1 MTGGRVRGGL
11 IAALVLIGIT
21 GGAGGWALRRLM
33 RHRVAAVILS
43 PARPTL
49 PAGERRRITANV
61 TDADGRTLPGR
72 VVTWA
77 SSDPAVAAASES
89 GVLKGLAPGTATI
102 TATSGRRSAAAAV
115 TVTAPVGD
123 SGVAFQS
130 DWSTATGPSR
140 NAVSDGGRWL
150 NYWEFNHDSDVQ
162 LLSVVG
168 GGPGGRNALRVLQ
181 RGGSFAANLQQDSVV
196 APSTDYYVRFYMR
209 NDDTSP
215 AGDHIV
221 TGDTWKYTSLIYM
234 RKFGEPDGWRYVIG
248 LYGCGYTY
256 PVGYFGPAQRLTY
269 GAWYRFEYQVHFVD
283 ATHIQVH
290 ARVYDASG
298 KLFLADAE
306 FHQSD
311 PGQASWN
318 GRSDWTL
325 ASYYAAGHSF
335 CVSPQW
341 LTSFGMGNNGQDG
354 SIDTGRAWYFA
365 GVEIRTDHWAGP

>member
-1 MTGGRVRGGL
+1 
-11 IAALVLIGIT
+11 
-21 GGAGGWALRRLM
+21 M

>member
-1 MTGGRVRGGL
+1 MAGRVRGGL
-11 IAALVLIGIT
+11 VLALVAIGVT
-21 GGAGGWALRRLM
+21 GLLGAFALRRFM
-33 RHRVAAVILS
+33 RHRVASVTLS
-43 PARPTL
+43 PASPSL

-61 TDADGRTLPGR
+61 TAADGRSLPGR

-77 SSDPAVAAASES
+77 SSNPAVAVASEN
-89 GVLKGLAPGTATI
+89 GVVKGLAPGAATI
-102 TATSGRRSAAAAV
+102 TATSARRSATAAV
-115 TVTAPVGD
+115 TVTAPTSDG
-123 SGVAFQS
+123 GVMFQS

-150 NYWEFNHDSDVQ
+150 NYWEFNHDTDVQ
-162 LLSVVG
+162 LLSVVA
-168 GGPGGRNALRVLQ
+168 GGPDGRNALKVLQ
-181 RGGSFAANLQQDSVV
+181 RGSTFAANLQQDSVV
-196 APSTDYYVRFYMR
+196 PPSTDYFVRFYMR

-234 RKFGEPDGWRYVIG
+234 RKFGERDAWRYVIG

-256 PVGYFGPAQRLTY
+256 PVGYFGPAKRLSY
-269 GAWYRFEYQVHFVD
+269 GAWYRFEYHVHYVN

-290 ARVYDASG
+290 PRVYDARG

-306 FHQSD
+306 FQQSD

-354 SIDTGRAWYFA
+354 AVDTGLAWYFA
-365 GVEIRTDHWAGP
+365 GIAIRTDHWAGP